1 MRKLVFSLL
10 CLSLF
15 TPLMAQANG
24 DGMISKK
31 SKYSVSVTID
41 KLEKVL
47 QSKGITIVVRWKHS
61 DRANMVNIPLRP
73 TELLIF
79 GNPKLGSHMFTSN
92 QTAGIDLPM
101 KALAWKDEQGVVW
114 LTYNDPAYIAKR
126 HKITDRNHIGK
137 KMSGALDKF
146 SNIATGNR

>member
-1 MRKLVFSLL
+1 MRKLII
-10 CLSLF
+10 SLF
-15 TPLMAQANG
+15 CLFLASPVIAQAD

-41 KLEKVL
+41 KLEKAL
-47 QSKGITIVVRWKHS
+47 KSKGITIAVRWKHS
-61 DRANMVNIPLRP
+61 DRANKVDIPLRP

-92 QTAGIDLPM
+92 QTAGIDLPL
-101 KALAWKDEQGVVW
+101 KALAWKDEHGVVW

-126 HKITDRNHIGK
+126 HKITDRAHIVT
-137 KMSGALDKF
+137 KMTGAMNNF
-146 SNIATGNR
+146 TNIATGNM